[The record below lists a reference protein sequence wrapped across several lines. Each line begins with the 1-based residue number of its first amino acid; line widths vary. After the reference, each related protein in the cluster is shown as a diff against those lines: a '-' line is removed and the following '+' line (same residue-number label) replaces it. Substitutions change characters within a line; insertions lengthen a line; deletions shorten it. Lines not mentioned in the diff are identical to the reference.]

1 MQNLQQIRSFIAI
14 PISDELRNAIKKLLL
29 ELRPIHGNVKWIDP
43 DSVHLTLK
51 FLGNISILQVEQ
63 ISLILKKAVLGISS
77 FKLRTGDK
85 GAFPSLKK
93 PRVYWIGIDE
103 MEDNRLVCIQKK
115 IEGELTKI
123 GFESEGRKF
132 KPHLTIGRVRDYKN
146 IQQVNDTFIAYN
158 FPTVEF
164 NVQNIFLMKSELT
177 PKGAIYSVQNSVKLS

>member
-1 MQNLQQIRSFIAI
+1 
-14 PISDELRNAIKKLLL
+14 
-29 ELRPIHGNVKWIDP
+29 
-43 DSVHLTLK
+43 
-51 FLGNISILQVEQ
+51 
-63 ISLILKKAVLGISS
+63 
-77 FKLRTGDK
+77 
-85 GAFPSLKK
+85 
-93 PRVYWIGIDE
+93 
-103 MEDNRLVCIQKK
+103 
-115 IEGELTKI
+115 LTKI